1 MYCHGFYEFFSTKL
15 NFPAKHCR
23 GGRLPLRTAGANW
36 MDDHFSSVFRMPPT
50 SHLSCG
56 TLVNSRNKHS
66 GLDRK
71 ETSNLKSFP
80 LQYNLESNL
89 SCPRKIAAGVAIWR
103 TPQNQL
109 IVIRPG
115 CLKWNCKWTRKEDTT
130 NADEHRGD
138 RTRANRRAIKCTGPR
153 SHFPSPRFPSSLG
166 LFCVVPSLFL
176 SPQAD
181 AFKDL

>member
-1 MYCHGFYEFFSTKL
+1 MYCHGFYEFFLTKL

-23 GGRLPLRTAGANW
+23 GVRLPLRTAGANW
-36 MDDHFSSVFRMPPT
+36 MDDHFSSVCRMPPT

-115 CLKWNCKWTRKEDTT
+115 CKLQMNPQRRHYKRRWTQRRPYAREQTRHKM
-130 NADEHRGD
+130 HRAPKPLSIAAFPFVSG
-138 RTRANRRAIKCTGPR
+138 AFLRRPL
-153 SHFPSPRFPSSLG
+153 SLPLPSSW
-166 LFCVVPSLFL
+166 CV
-176 SPQAD
+176 
-181 AFKDL
+181 